1 MSRVLVVERDSL
13 LRPLIAEWLAAAGVE
28 AVFPASDL
36 PVDSARNIEAIVV
49 DVEGPRQAH
58 EVLSAWRKAYP
69 HAAIIAVSGR
79 FLGTCAADD
88 SAAARLGATRLLAKP
103 FTRGELWTA
112 LNLRT
117 THAPTEA
124 PRAS

>member
-1 MSRVLVVERDSL
+1 MRRVLVVERDSL
-13 LRPLIAEWLAAAGVE
+13 LRALIAEWLAAAGAE
-28 AVFPASDL
+28 AIIPDAEL
-36 PVDSARNIEAIVV
+36 PSATARNVEAIVV

-79 FLGTCAADD
+79 FLGTCVADD

-103 FTRGELWTA
+103 FTRQQLWTA
-112 LNLRT
+112 LSLRT
-117 THAPTEA
+117 SNAPHEA
-124 PRAS
+124 QRAS